1 MGKLPIFD
9 QNHGL
14 TKNPNFSTFLHPCF
28 NCQDK
33 HFSFL
38 EYREIHFSG
47 IFVPEIKGWKNFTFV
62 DQNHGLTPLE
72 KSQFCQFLNSLFFF
86 LTSGFYG
93 LEKLFYRSRTS
104 SDTFSWPIFTK
115 NRKIEKSQF
124 FEQNH
129 RQIPILPIF
138 KLFVFIV

>member
-33 HFSFL
+33 RFSFL

-47 IFVPEIKGWKNFTFV
+47 IFVPEIKGWKNFTLV

-86 LTSGFYG
+86 
-93 LEKLFYRSRTS
+93 
-104 SDTFSWPIFTK
+104 
-115 NRKIEKSQF
+115 
-124 FEQNH
+124 
-129 RQIPILPIF
+129 
-138 KLFVFIV
+138 